1 MVRAEAIVDGWEH
14 HLRKKQESD
23 DSSAAEVEQCLH
35 EDVKILLNDI
45 MFDSQPLIVQ
55 LCSSSPNK
63 LYEASRVLL
72 QLQHIVGLDFN
83 LGCPQK
89 CAQTGNFG
97 AFLADSQPDLALDC
111 VAAMRRAID
120 DDNYEKPNKT
130 KAKLSCKIRLRNTTE
145 NTLQFARRLHQQG
158 CERLT
163 IHCRRR
169 HDKHDGPPDYVAAV
183 ALTKALRSLNN
194 FQIIINGSINSVDDA
209 RKVLH
214 ETKADGV
221 MIARGFLANP
231 LLFCDV
237 SSPTSRERIMPL
249 HMAARYLDH
258 AELQPPPSHLYIQTH
273 LRWIFRGQLRPKDED
288 DDSALN
294 WKIKIWTV
302 LVRPYLTGVEQF
314 RCVLGLLARYMI
326 EEKSLSYNE
335 IPLSLGDYVHSTF
348 QEIRYGRDLG
358 TIDAAI
364 HTTEGLALGLFD

>member
-120 DDNYEKPNKT
+120 DDNYESQTRRKPNFH
-130 KAKLSCKIRLRNTTE
+130 AKFDYETPLKIRCSLRGVFTSKDVSDSLFIVAVVTTNTT
-145 NTLQFARRLHQQG
+145 AR
-158 CERLT
+158 
-163 IHCRRR
+163 
-169 HDKHDGPPDYVAAV
+169 
-183 ALTKALRSLNN
+183 
-194 FQIIINGSINSVDDA
+194 QI
-209 RKVLH
+209 
-214 ETKADGV
+214 
-221 MIARGFLANP
+221 MW
-231 LLFCDV
+231 LL
-237 SSPTSRERIMPL
+237 SR
-249 HMAARYLDH
+249 
-258 AELQPPPSHLYIQTH
+258 
-273 LRWIFRGQLRPKDED
+273 
-288 DDSALN
+288 
-294 WKIKIWTV
+294 
-302 LVRPYLTGVEQF
+302 
-314 RCVLGLLARYMI
+314 
-326 EEKSLSYNE
+326 
-335 IPLSLGDYVHSTF
+335 
-348 QEIRYGRDLG
+348 
-358 TIDAAI
+358 
-364 HTTEGLALGLFD
+364 